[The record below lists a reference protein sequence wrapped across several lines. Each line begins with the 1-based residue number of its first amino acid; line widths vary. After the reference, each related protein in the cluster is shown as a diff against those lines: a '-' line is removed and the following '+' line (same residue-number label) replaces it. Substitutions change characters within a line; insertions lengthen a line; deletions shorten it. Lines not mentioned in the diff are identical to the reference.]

1 METDLLLCGFQFLL
15 FPPLST
21 SSLLVLRLRGNKLR
35 TFSPRAPSHTAA
47 PCFSLL
53 ADLDL
58 SDNKL
63 TEVPASLFTA
73 CPNLTHVSFARNE
86 IRELPSEKRQ
96 GTSAKRDGHN
106 QAGGGI
112 ATTTWPAHL
121 ISLDVS
127 HNRLKKLPASMGGAA
142 HSLTHLDVSRNNIS
156 SVPASC

>member
-1 METDLLLCGFQFLL
+1 MLCGFQFLL
-15 FPPLST
+15 FPHLST

-96 GTSAKRDGHN
+96 GTSSKTRWS
-106 QAGGGI
+106 QPSRR
-112 ATTTWPAHL
+112 WY
-121 ISLDVS
+121 S
-127 HNRLKKLPASMGGAA
+127 HNDLACASNFSRCLAQPIEETACFYGRRRA
-142 HSLTHLDVSRNNIS
+142 LTDPLG
-156 SVPASC
+156 CFQKQY